1 MSNNSKNDNNRNNN
15 NGGDIIATVISD
27 IPYIG
32 THLASSSAVK
42 RADKELGWS
51 LTGII
56 DTIMEWIFGTWAED
70 YEPKG
75 KEISGLFTKMLS
87 GAPSNLRGEALER
100 AVYSPAGTVLSGLFE
115 SNEYTAKVTKLATR
129 LKDQGIKNSETWAR
143 KFYDQLEGLEGDD
156 RKAMLYHLGSEE
168 IDSELSIPSSH
179 SNASSILKQAIDHK
193 GSLDEK
199 LYTSTN
205 YQDAPNELLAAADT
219 DGERKTLHK
228 IFNQQI
234 GDYEKLVSNGL
245 TADQASQLIG
255 IKKSGEKYELAWDKI
270 IESPTAIE
278 ELTAAIKDIDLTQI
292 THSDGSA
299 ILTGGGAPATS
310 GFFPAR

>member
-1 MSNNSKNDNNRNNN
+1 
-15 NGGDIIATVISD
+15 
-27 IPYIG
+27 
-32 THLASSSAVK
+32 
-42 RADKELGWS
+42 
-51 LTGII
+51 
-56 DTIMEWIFGTWAED
+56 
-70 YEPKG
+70 
-75 KEISGLFTKMLS
+75 
-87 GAPSNLRGEALER
+87 
-100 AVYSPAGTVLSGLFE
+100 
-115 SNEYTAKVTKLATR
+115 
-129 LKDQGIKNSETWAR
+129 
-143 KFYDQLEGLEGDD
+143 
-156 RKAMLYHLGSEE
+156 MLYHLGSEE